1 MPQPTAY
8 TRQYN
13 FTDRATSNP
22 SDPLPGSQ
30 VDAELNQVK
39 TNLDGLNT
47 NIGLI
52 QRDDGKLGNAS
63 VGTQQFDNGAL
74 ALIGASGSGFTIKGD
89 WAASTAYVVGDVVEN
104 SQATYYCSIAHTSG
118 NAFSDNDTKFVLIAN
133 AAISSAAIQVEKF
146 TGDNTTTQFTLSTTY
161 GSDKDVMVFVGGS
174 LRTPQSESSST
185 DTASYSISGTT
196 LTFVTAPPNS
206 STPNVFVW
214 GTSVSVEAAR
224 QSALASANTASGHS
238 VDAGQHRDTASFWA
252 QKVDGTVVDSD
263 TSVDSNDYSAK
274 AYSIAVGTPTTIY
287 VTVASSKFV
296 LNGKTISS
304 GSDSIYN
311 IVKGT
316 TYTFDVSDSTNSG
329 HQLEFSTSAEDA
341 TPDYTVTRSG
351 TAGQSG
357 ATVTFAVPSDAAA
370 TVYFYC
376 SVSGHSGMGATLS
389 SIAESYAP
397 TSGSSKEWAS
407 KTDGQVSGSEYSSKA
422 YANSTDVNEPP
433 TGSSKSWATQ
443 DTTAVDSSLFSA
455 KEYASGTSAT
465 GGTAKEW
472 AQKSDGAVD
481 TEFSAKAY
489 ASLTGTNAPTEG
501 SAKEW
506 ATNAGSAEVK
516 TSEGYSAKAYAQDT
530 AASADTTGGSAKGWA
545 ATAKNTAVPGASSS
559 DRSAK
564 HYSEIAADEAT
575 NALNQNRFLS
585 PKSDSNVPTTRDDG
599 TTALSAG
606 DMYFN
611 TTQNKMKIRNANNAW
626 QDTCASIDGVA
637 STTEFTGSQ
646 ATYSKWFAMTHDV
659 GLQIVWLN
667 GIRLVQ
673 GSDYYSVNSNTSTT
687 NIASG
692 EASHLYFISNVA
704 STDVISVMAFG
715 QITSTA
721 VVAKS
726 GGTFTGAVTF
736 EGQNTHNTGSNTF
749 TMPTTRGTDNYVL
762 TRDDSAGTGGT
773 TWKAT
778 ELAPATTSIS
788 PTELESHPPG
798 GGNITFTLTG
808 TNYASSGMSVHFLA
822 TSGSDIT
829 SGMTVTHT
837 SSTSLS
843 VEIARSSFVDANEPY
858 SIKVTKV
865 SGLTH
870 TLDNALR
877 VDNAPSFSTYVG
889 TLIGS
894 PPVVAS
900 VNDNIDSA
908 THATLSA
915 VDAES
920 DAVTYSETTSTLT
933 NAGMTLSSAGAIT
946 GAPTD
951 VTSDT
956 NYDFTARATST
967 GDGGATTK
975 TTDQNFRFTITP
987 PPQLFAGVLWT
998 GNNTDRDILFTGD
1011 YQETYTDG
1019 TTSRDFRPDLVWTK
1033 HRSGGNNH
1041 KLADSVRTAANSLTS
1056 SVANPENYS
1065 NNGKVGSFLTN
1076 GFSVEDQSSN
1086 NDDINFNGY
1095 TYIGYCWKAGG
1106 APSGSLGTIDATTP
1120 SGAGTITQ
1128 SSDSGYSLIQN
1139 ATDLTQSVNRDS
1151 GFSITKFKGSASGCT
1166 IPHNLGGTPEWFMI
1180 KNLDQTQSW
1189 ACWHKNLSA
1198 TTGYRISLDLD
1209 DPELQQDAAGKYF
1222 PTAPN
1227 STTITCGSDD
1237 GQGGSTDE
1245 FICYAWRSIPK
1256 LSSFG
1261 TYEGDGGSVR
1271 TITTGFRPRFVML
1284 KNIDVDG
1291 TYWPI
1296 VNTYVQTGDTI
1307 TKQIYADLTNAEDT
1321 GTHKTMTFSSTGFG
1335 FTAATTYDP
1344 MNQNGKTFIYMAF
1357 A

>member
-1 MPQPTAY
+1 MRYVGGQVNLGEDRKLFQAGSGGVTNTQRAFNVAY
-8 TRQYN
+8 ENGQVEAYLNGVRLFPGEDYSYTVSGLGSII
-13 FTDRATSNP
+13 TLV
-22 SDPLPGSQ
+22 SD
-30 VDAELNQVK
+30 
-39 TNLDGLNT
+39 
-47 NIGLI
+47 IGANNVLEVVGF
-52 QRDDGKLGNAS
+52 QGRHAGNA
-63 VGTQQFDNGAL
+63 VTEYR
-74 ALIGASGSGFTIKGD
+74 
-89 WAASTAYVVGDVVEN
+89 YVVGVN
-104 SQATYYCSIAHTSG
+104 
-118 NAFSDNDTKFVLIAN
+118 
-133 AAISSAAIQVEKF
+133 
-146 TGDNTTTQFTLSTTY
+146 
-161 GSDKDVMVFVGGS
+161 
-174 LRTPQSESSST
+174 
-185 DTASYSISGTT
+185 
-196 LTFVTAPPNS
+196 
-206 STPNVFVW
+206 
-214 GTSVSVEAAR
+214 
-224 QSALASANTASGHS
+224 
-238 VDAGQHRDTASFWA
+238 
-252 QKVDGTVVDSD
+252 
-263 TSVDSNDYSAK
+263 
-274 AYSIAVGTPTTIY
+274 
-287 VTVASSKFV
+287 
-296 LNGKTISS
+296 S
-304 GSDSIYN
+304 GS
-311 IVKGT
+311 
-316 TYTFDVSDSTNSG
+316 YTN
-329 HQLEFSTSAEDA
+329 
-341 TPDYTVTRSG
+341 
-351 TAGQSG
+351 
-357 ATVTFAVPSDAAA
+357 
-370 TVYFYC
+370 
-376 SVSGHSGMGATLS
+376 
-389 SIAESYAP
+389 
-397 TSGSSKEWAS
+397 
-407 KTDGQVSGSEYSSKA
+407 
-422 YANSTDVNEPP
+422 
-433 TGSSKSWATQ
+433 
-443 DTTAVDSSLFSA
+443 
-455 KEYASGTSAT
+455 
-465 GGTAKEW
+465 
-472 AQKSDGAVD
+472 
-481 TEFSAKAY
+481 
-489 ASLTGTNAPTEG
+489 
-501 SAKEW
+501 
-506 ATNAGSAEVK
+506 
-516 TSEGYSAKAYAQDT
+516 
-530 AASADTTGGSAKGWA
+530 
-545 ATAKNTAVPGASSS
+545 
-559 DRSAK
+559 
-564 HYSEIAADEAT
+564 
-575 NALNQNRFLS
+575 
-585 PKSDSNVPTTRDDG
+585 
-599 TTALSAG
+599 
-606 DMYFN
+606 
-611 TTQNKMKIRNANNAW
+611 
-626 QDTCASIDGVA
+626 A
-637 STTEFTGSQ
+637 STTEFPATVSAGSLVSVFRNVIKLVHTTDFVIDSGSSKVTLQSAATSNDEITIQVTGPL
-646 ATYSKWFAMTHDV
+646 AHADFVTKE
-659 GLQIVWLN
+659 N
-667 GIRLVQ
+667 G
-673 GSDYYSVNSNTSTT
+673 SFNSGN
-687 NIASG
+687 
-692 EASHLYFISNVA
+692 
-704 STDVISVMAFG
+704 
-715 QITSTA
+715 
-721 VVAKS
+721 
-726 GGTFTGAVTF
+726 
-736 EGQNTHNTGSNTF
+736 NTF
-749 TMPTTRGTDNYVL
+749 TVPTTRGTNNYVL
-762 TRDDSAGTGGT
+762 TRDDSLGDGGT

-778 ELAPATTSIS
+778 ELSPETTSIS
-788 PTELESHPPG
+788 PTEVESG
-798 GGNITFTLTG
+798 AGGNITFTLTG